1 MGVLTIEVDGRTP
14 KQVMEDR
21 TMPAIVQFP
30 TVVAEALAE
39 FGDLF
44 ANEPERRHF
53 AEYLT
58 GLFVAERK
66 NVSAI
71 NRQFAQTTDQSCLNR
86 WLTEVDWDVEA
97 LNRRRLDWLQR
108 EPATRYST
116 HGVIALDN
124 VLVDHDGKMIQ
135 DVGWFW
141 DHAEQ
146 RHKIA
151 HDYLIAN
158 YVCPSGKHYPLEFRR
173 FVKREQCELKGEP
186 FVDHNTLF
194 RGLVDWTINS
204 EIPGDFTFDSW
215 FTNAANL
222 NHIHGHDRGYVG
234 DLKFNRKVIFKGQ
247 EIKADQ
253 LAAQIAPADRKP
265 IDVDGKKQWYFT
277 KSVRIPGVDH
287 RVRIVI
293 LWSRRNGKTA
303 RKILITN
310 RTHWE
315 VGRILRVYRHRWRGT
330 ECFHRDGKQHLGMGD
345 CQLRKGRGQT
355 RHMYLVFLA
364 YSVLMRQLKQRRAR
378 VWALQRLT
386 TIGQACR
393 AVARQTLSRTI
404 DWVIDRVRECGW
416 NSRKI
421 KAHLALI

>member
-1 MGVLTIEVDGRTP
+1 
-14 KQVMEDR
+14 
-21 TMPAIVQFP
+21 MPAIVQFP
-30 TVVAEALAE
+30 TVVAEALTE

-71 NRQFAQTTDQSCLNR
+71 SRQFAQTTDQSCLNR
-86 WLTEVDWDVEA
+86 WLTEVGWDVEA

-158 YVCPSGKHYPLEFRR
+158 YVCAGGGGVKHYPLEFRR
-173 FVKREQCELKGEP
+173 FVKRESCELKGEP

-194 RGLVDWTINS
+194 RELIDWTINS

-253 LAAQIAPADRKP
+253 LAAQIESGDRKP
-265 IDVDGKKQWYFT
+265 VVVDGDKQWYFT

-287 RVRIVI
+287 PVRIVI

-303 RKILITN
+303 RKILVTN

-330 ECFHRDGKQHLGMGD
+330 ECFHRDGKQYLGMGD

-364 YSVLMRQLKQRRAR
+364 YSVLMRQLRQRRAR

-393 AVARQTLSRTI
+393 AVARETLSRTI
-404 DWVIDRVRECGW
+404 DWVIDRVREQGW